1 MSARAEEG
9 AFDKIKRLIAENDAK
24 EAKKK
29 IVASPPGVPP
39 PPLVP
44 VLEPGKIGFVANAE
58 MWNSRASMVGWWSLL
73 LVEAVAGKGLLEI
86 MGFSVG
92 KGINFTF

>member
-9 AFDKIKRLIAENDAK
+9 VFDKIKRLIAENDEK
-24 EAKKK
+24 ERKKK
-29 IVASPPGVPP
+29 IVASPTVVPP
-39 PPLVP
+39 PPVVP

>member
-1 MSARAEEG
+1 
-9 AFDKIKRLIAENDAK
+9 
-24 EAKKK
+24 
-29 IVASPPGVPP
+29 
-39 PPLVP
+39 
-44 VLEPGKIGFVANAE
+44 
-58 MWNSRASMVGWWSLL
+58 MVGWWSLL